1 MDLNEEIQ
9 ESISQNPMGEPS
21 MDELEE
27 ELQTILAGDEKTRT
41 VAPPMKKTETPPKRT
56 AVPSGVGRVP
66 HQELVNSLCQMK
78 VMDRTG
84 QFALSH
90 QQGWEGWGDRLHGYV
105 DL

>member
-9 ESISQNPMGEPS
+9 DSISQNPMGEPA

-27 ELQTILAGDEKTRT
+27 ELQTILAADEKTRT
-41 VAPPMKKTETPPKRT
+41 VAPPERKVTPPKRT
-56 AVPSGVGRVP
+56 ALPSVGGRVP

-84 QFALSH
+84 QSAL
-90 QQGWEGWGDRLHGYV
+90 
-105 DL
+105 